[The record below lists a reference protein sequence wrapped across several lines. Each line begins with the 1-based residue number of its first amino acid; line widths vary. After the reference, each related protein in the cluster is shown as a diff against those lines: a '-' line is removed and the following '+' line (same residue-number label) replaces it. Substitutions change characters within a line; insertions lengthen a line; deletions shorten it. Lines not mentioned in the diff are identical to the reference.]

1 MMMPGTTDT
10 GIPGA
15 VTVDAGVCRRP
26 GIARLAAAAVLRTG

>member
-1 MMMPGTTDT
+1 MMPAATDT

-26 GIARLAAAAVLRTG
+26 GIARLAAAARIRTG